1 MAAAA
6 ILAASTST
14 AYGWTTVTN
23 TNGDT
28 WNVND
33 ALVPGLDTG
42 SIHNTG
48 TNSLQGYGGI
58 RVKVPGTA
66 RLNGILLRGFG
77 ISPDTPTAFTTKQAV
92 QIGGVAV
99 KRTLTFNT
107 AEAYARFLDTFTNTT
122 SAPVTIE
129 VAFGGQL
136 GLQHGHQPER
146 DRVHLVRRRRA
157 HAGGQLGL
165 VLLAVGGRRLGHG
178 QRHQRDRHRH
188 VRQAPATSCATRS
201 ASRCRRP
208 ATRATTSAS

>member
-1 MAAAA
+1 MRTSRRLIVAAAA

-33 ALVPGLDTG
+33 ALVPGVDTG

-58 RVKVPGTA
+58 RMKAPGGA

-77 ISPDTPTAFTTKQAV
+77 LTPDSATAYSSKTAV

-99 KRTLTFNT
+99 KRSLLFNT
-107 AEAYARFLDTFTNTT
+107 TDNWVRF
-122 SAPVTIE
+122 
-129 VAFGGQL
+129 
-136 GLQHGHQPER
+136 
-146 DRVHLVRRRRA
+146 
-157 HAGGQLGL
+157 
-165 VLLAVGGRRLGHG
+165 
-178 QRHQRDRHRH
+178 
-188 VRQAPATSCATRS
+188 
-201 ASRCRRP
+201 
-208 ATRATTSAS
+208 